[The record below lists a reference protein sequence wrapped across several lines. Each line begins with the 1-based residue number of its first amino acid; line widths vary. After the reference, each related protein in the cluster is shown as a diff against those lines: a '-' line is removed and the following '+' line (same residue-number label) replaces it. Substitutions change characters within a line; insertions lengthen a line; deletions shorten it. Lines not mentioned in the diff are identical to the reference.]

1 VKRVE
6 NSTNFVWNDGTPFT
20 DENWDVNRPDDDEEK
35 ICVIIQWISAEQME
49 NSESLRIGSCKHVL
63 CEFEILCLV
72 SEIANM
78 DIPSV
83 AKFIFD

>member
-6 NSTNFVWNDGTPFT
+6 NSTNFVWNDGTPFA

-35 ICVIIQWISAEQME
+35 ICVIIQWISAEQIE
-49 NSESLRIGSCKHVL
+49 NSESLRIGSCKVVL